1 MNSIMLFHNRSTA
14 GGELAQLVHQQL
26 LELEN
31 SRQMIV
37 YALPRGGIPVA
48 IPIAKQLN
56 CPLDVIV
63 AKKITTPTNRE
74 LAIGAVTSEGNI
86 LWTKP
91 QLWRDANLRGLKEAV
106 LQAEEQAKTQAL
118 EFASYRLPLNPQ
130 GKIAIIV
137 DDGIATGMTMGVAAQ
152 YLREQQVAEIWLCA
166 PVAPPDLIPQL
177 ELWSNRVLVLATPDP
192 FFSVSRFYQHFEQV
206 PLTDAIAM
214 LASHNQQFQPTLSQK
229 DL

>member
-1 MNSIMLFHNRSTA
+1 MLFHDRTTA
-14 GGELAQLVHQQL
+14 GAELAQLVYLQL
-26 LELEN
+26 LELQPN
-31 SRQMIV
+31 RQVIV

-91 QLWRDANLRGLKEAV
+91 ELWRDANLCGLKEAV
-106 LQAEEQAKTQAL
+106 VQAQDKAQNQAL
-118 EFASYRLPLNPQ
+118 EFASYRLPLDLQ

-192 FFSVSRFYQHFEQV
+192 FFSVSRFYDHFEQV
-206 PLTDAIAM
+206 SLTDAVAM
-214 LASHNQQFQPTLSQK
+214 LETHNQQFQPTLSQK

>member
-1 MNSIMLFHNRSTA
+1 MNSTMLFHDRSTA
-14 GGELAQLVHQQL
+14 GCELAQLVHQQL
-26 LELEN
+26 LKLQN

-48 IPIAKQLN
+48 IPIAQQLN

-74 LAIGAVTSEGNI
+74 LAIGAVTNEGNI

-91 QLWRDANLRGLKEAV
+91 EFWRDTNLRGLKEAV
-106 LQAEEQAKTQAL
+106 IHAQEQAKKQAL
-118 EFASYRLPLNPQ
+118 EFASSRLPLNPQ
-130 GKIAIIV
+130 GKIALIV

-152 YLREQQVAEIWLCA
+152 YLKEQQVAEIWLCA

-192 FFSVSRFYQHFEQV
+192 FFSVSRFYHHFDQV
-206 PLTDAIAM
+206 SLTDAITM
-214 LASHNQQFQPTLSQK
+214 LKNHNQQFEPTVSQK

>member
-1 MNSIMLFHNRSTA
+1 MNSTMLFHDRSTV
-14 GGELAQLVHQQL
+14 GCELAQLVHQQL
-26 LELEN
+26 LELQN

-48 IPIAKQLN
+48 IPIAQQLN

-91 QLWRDANLRGLKEAV
+91 EFWRDANLRGLKEAV
-106 LQAEEQAKTQAL
+106 VDAQEQAQNQAL

-130 GKIAIIV
+130 GKIALIV

-152 YLREQQVAEIWLCA
+152 YLKEQQVAEIWLCA

-177 ELWSNRVLVLATPDP
+177 ELWSERVLVLATPDP
-192 FFSVSRFYQHFEQV
+192 FFSVSRFYQHFDQV
-206 PLTDAIAM
+206 SLTDAIAM
-214 LASHNQQFQPTLSQK
+214 LKNHNQQFEPTISQK